1 LSRTTNGLESKQGKE
16 GGEEMVKAVIHR
28 NLNAG
33 QGRTLVELAQARAGG
48 RPLGTDIGKPSQGV
62 KLAADQMER
71 DLPPVPVWDPERDEM
86 PSPFLAR
93 GTKAI
98 RGIR

>member
-1 LSRTTNGLESKQGKE
+1 MNGLESKQVKE
-16 GGEEMVKAVIHR
+16 GGEEMVKAVMHR

-33 QGRTLVELAQARAGG
+33 QGRTLVELAQARAGA
-48 RPLGTDIGKPSQGV
+48 RPISTDMGKPSQSV
-62 KLAADQMER
+62 KLATDQMER

-93 GTKAI
+93 GTKVI

>member
-1 LSRTTNGLESKQGKE
+1 
-16 GGEEMVKAVIHR
+16 MVKAVMHR

-33 QGRTLVELAQARAGG
+33 QGRTLVELAQARAGA
-48 RPLGTDIGKPSQGV
+48 RPISTDMGKPLQSV
-62 KLAADQMER
+62 KPVTDQMER
-71 DLPPVPVWDPERDEM
+71 DLPQVPVWDPERDEM

-93 GTKAI
+93 GTKVT